1 MTGIQVERN
10 RSQIII
16 DDILHVWIILF
27 DVGNAFK
34 QIPFYQ
40 TKDK

>member
-1 MTGIQVERN
+1 MVIKLRGTDHKSLLMIK
-10 RSQIII
+10 
-16 DDILHVWIILF
+16 LHVWVILF